1 MPTHDFECSKC
12 GKVHE
17 IFRRF
22 GEDLPTKISELDLE
36 TPCCHG
42 NTKVSQI
49 FYAPDISVRAS
60 ASEASTLGQLAE
72 RNAKKLGSKVGE
84 MTEKYRTKK
93 ENTIK
98 LKDGMSVDRR
108 KAPDKSAMDR
118 IKKINNMSDTQKKKY
133 IERGD

>member
-1 MPTHDFECSKC
+1 MPTHDFECTKC
-12 GKVHE
+12 GRIHE

-22 GEDLPTKISELDLE
+22 GEDLPNKISELSLE
-36 TPCCHG
+36 DPCCHG
-42 NTKVSQI
+42 NTKVFQI
-49 FYAPDISVRAS
+49 FYAPDVSVKAS

-72 RNAKKLGSKVGE
+72 RNAKKLGSKVAE
-84 MTEKYRTKK
+84 MTEQYKTKK

-108 KAPDKSAMDR
+108 NTPDKSAMDR
-118 IKKINNMSDTQKKKY
+118 IKKINSMSDTQKKKY